1 MEQFSVI
8 KVIDF
13 CYGHRLL
20 NYKGKCKHL
29 HGHNGRLEIEITS
42 NTVDEL
48 GMVIDFG
55 EVKRVAKQW
64 IDENMDHKMLL
75 HKDDPLVPVL
85 RDYEEPLYLMDN
97 NPTAENIA
105 KEIHKHLL
113 SHNLKVSKMR
123 LWETENGCATYCGE

>member
-13 CYGHRLL
+13 CYGHRLF
-20 NYKGKCKHL
+20 NYNGKCKHL

-55 EVKRVAKQW
+55 EIKRIAKQW
-64 IDENMDHKMLL
+64 IDDNMDHKMLL
-75 HKDDPLVPVL
+75 FKDDPLVSVL
-85 RDYEEPLYLMDN
+85 RDCEEPLYLMDD

-105 KEIHKHLL
+105 KEIYKHLL
-113 SHNLKVSKMR
+113 SHNLNVSKMR